1 MEHPIVDLNIN
12 PVAGE
17 SHFFRPAHSSRA
29 PDPGFEADDEP
40 FDQQAWDAWYCERI
54 RRSLADPRPP
64 VPHEEVM
71 ARAWQ
76 IICAWKDRH
85 DGKDA

>member
-1 MEHPIVDLNIN
+1 MEHPIVDLNTN
-12 PVAGE
+12 PSAGE
-17 SHFFRPAHSSRA
+17 SHRFRLAHSSRA
-29 PDPGFEADDEP
+29 SDPGFEEDDEP

-54 RRSLADPRPP
+54 RRSLADPRPS

-85 DGKDA
+85 DGNDA